1 MIGQLEVAELAANGH
16 SDDVRTYLA
25 LLVTL
30 NGAAKRLNARLD
42 LMLSTGCTEQDAL
55 ITLARSWDGLDGEH
69 DVRRMRDAA
78 AVVLAREEA
87 LG

>member
-1 MIGQLEVAELAANGH
+1 
-16 SDDVRTYLA
+16 
-25 LLVTL
+25 
-30 NGAAKRLNARLD
+30 
-42 LMLSTGCTEQDAL
+42 MLSTGCTEQDAL
-55 ITLARSWDGLDGEH
+55 ITLARSWDGLGGEH